1 MTCNRQL
8 TPNVAFK
15 IPPLKATRE
24 FESFEHE
31 VPVFLAQ
38 CPVDKSCS
46 FLRQV
51 VSIV

>member
-1 MTCNRQL
+1 MTCNRPAHQML
-8 TPNVAFK
+8 L
-15 IPPLKATRE
+15 LKSLPESYQE

-51 VSIV
+51 VSVV